1 MSLASMN
8 FWLINFIQEL
18 TDKDGDMYSEK
29 NIYQVGCSI
38 RRYLEGNG
46 RAEATILDGKNYR

>member
-1 MSLASMN
+1 MSLASMS

-18 TDKDGDMYSEK
+18 TDKNGDVYYEK

-38 RRYLEGNG
+38 SRDLEENG
-46 RAEATILDGKNYR
+46 RPEATILDGKNYR